1 MVDIK
6 EHFNKM
12 NEIKKQISNSK
23 GKQRRNY
30 LKCLHRLQKELK
42 LCNTF
47 LRGDING

>member
-1 MVDIK
+1 MVKIQEHIDKIK
-6 EHFNKM
+6 
-12 NEIKKQISNSK
+12 EIKKQISNSK